1 MNAGLLQREALVDYP
16 LKREDLKMSY
26 DTFFMSSDAL
36 WPPKP
41 KLLLMA

>member
-1 MNAGLLQREALVDYP
+1 MPLQATSGTALNVAWVM
-16 LKREDLKMSY
+16 LKMLVQFQSLAIR
-26 DTFFMSSDAL
+26 MLVL